1 MASRPGASVVSN
13 GGQMRTASSVG
24 LSLMLVSASLF
35 ALFGCKSPYFVP
47 HHELFNAQHVEASD
61 YKLLAPVSCEYIQR
75 IDRDHSDTVFAIIQ
89 NVEKRKDDP
98 EALADYLAR
107 LKKVSSCADVY
118 ESPEWQYLTNGIRQA
133 DSMYFF
139 EYSSGSYSDFGV
151 LVLRQGDVVF
161 RWPWGWN
168 MNQPQG
174 STNEP
179 PKGTTVN
186 KL

>member
-1 MASRPGASVVSN
+1 
-13 GGQMRTASSVG
+13 MRTTSSVG
-24 LSLMLVSASLF
+24 LSLKLFFSALF
-35 ALFGCKSPYFVP
+35 ALSGCKSLYFVP
-47 HHELFNAQHVEASD
+47 HHELFRVQHIGSSN
-61 YKLLAPVSCEYIQR
+61 YNLLAPVSCEYIQR
-75 IDRDHSDTVFAIIQ
+75 IDRSHSDAVYAIIQ
-89 NVEKRKDDP
+89 NVEKRMDEP

-107 LKKVSSCADVY
+107 LKKVISCAGVY

-139 EYSSGSYSDFGV
+139 EYSSGPYSDFGL

-168 MNQPQG
+168 MNQSQG
-174 STNEP
+174 GTNAP
-179 PKGTTVN
+179 PKGTTVH